1 MEGQVMPIELIGF
14 LAFSASMIGTPGPA
28 NMLVMASG
36 ARFGASASLPFLS
49 GVILGKQLIIWPL
62 GFGLLGVLDPEGSVF
77 LALKWASVAY
87 ILWLAWKIAATR
99 IQEKEAGAQPPRF
112 VEGLIVHPLNP
123 KAWAMIVGA
132 FTNFVDQD
140 VTPLMGTVAVALGL
154 LLVQSVLQP
163 LWMLAG
169 TQIARLFAGTPREA
183 WLMRALAFLMVASVI
198 YVLLKGA

>member
-1 MEGQVMPIELIGF
+1 MPIEWIGF

-28 NMLVMASG
+28 NMIVMASG

-62 GFGLLGVLDPEGSVF
+62 GFGLLSVLDPDGAVF

-87 ILWLAWKIAATR
+87 ILWLAWKIAGTR
-99 IQEKEAGAQPPRF
+99 IKTTEAGAQAPRF

-140 VTPLMGTVAVALGL
+140 ASPFIGTLAIALGL

-163 LWMLAG
+163 LWMLVG
-169 TQIARLFAGTPREA
+169 TQIARLVAGTPREA
-183 WLMRALAFLMVASVI
+183 WLMRALAVLMVASVI